1 MGRRMGHTEPRIIRW
16 LLITFTVLIL
26 TVLILLPIA
35 YVLHQA
41 FADGFFSYLEA
52 ITNEYTLMAL
62 KLTLIAAFFA
72 VVFNLIFG
80 LSIAWAI
87 GKFQVPASRLIIGL
101 IELPLSLSPVTA
113 GLIFILFLGKYSLI
127 GSWLDHHGIDIIYAV
142 PGVVIAT
149 MFVTLPYIAREV
161 IPLMQESG
169 HDEEEAA
176 LLLGAGGLRTFFLVT
191 LPNIKWGVIY
201 GLLIT
206 NARAMGEFGAVS
218 VVSGHLRGKTD
229 TLTLQVEI
237 LYNDYNFTKSFAV
250 ASLLALLAIFT
261 LIIKSLV
268 ERRKTKNSE
277 SR

>member
-1 MGRRMGHTEPRIIRW
+1 MAIQESKSIRRALIGFTILSLSLII
-16 LLITFTVLIL
+16 I
-26 TVLILLPIA
+26 LPIA

-41 FADGFFSYLEA
+41 FANGFASYWKA
-52 ITNEYTLMAL
+52 VTDPSTISSM
-62 KLTLIAAFFA
+62 KLTLLAAFCSVF
-72 VVFNLIFG
+72 FNLLFG
-80 LSIAWAI
+80 LSIGWAL
-87 GKFQVPASRLIIGL
+87 GKFRVFASRAIIGL

-113 GLIFILFLGKYSLI
+113 GLIFILFLGKFSLV
-127 GSWLDHHGIDIIYAV
+127 GGFLDRNGIDIIYAI

-161 IPLMQESG
+161 IPLMQETGSE
-169 HDEEEAA
+169 EEEAA
-176 LLLGAGGLRTFFLVT
+176 LLLGAGGLYTFFRVT
-191 LPNIKWGVIY
+191 LPKIKWGVIY

-237 LYNDYNFTKSFAV
+237 LYNEYNFTQSFAV

-261 LIIKSLV
+261 LLIKSWIDWQKSFTTGK
-268 ERRKTKNSE
+268 ETP
-277 SR
+277 